1 MKKPVVLCV
10 DDEPLILDSLEIQLR
25 KALGAEYLIETAVN
39 GAEALELFEE
49 LLTVRY
55 EVALVI
61 SNCIMP
67 NMRGDELL
75 MRIHAI
81 SPKTI
86 KILLTGQADIEVVR
100 NGINYTPLYRH
111 IAKPWQ
117 DEDLKLTVQEALRC
131 YFQESS

>member
-25 KALGAEYLIETAVN
+25 KALGAKYLIETAVN

-86 KILLTGQADIEVVR
+86 KILLTGQADIEAVR

-117 DEDLKLTVQEALRC
+117 DEDLKLTVQEAIRC